1 MDISSGTPESVV
13 LPAGNARLPG
23 LLLSPPRPLGIVL
36 LADVSGSTGCN
47 PSTLFVAQALH
58 AAQLA
63 SLAVN
68 LLTSSEAAV
77 DAHTGWLRHDPVL
90 LAGRIHAARRWLAA
104 REDMQDLPLGL
115 FAAGPV
121 SAAAL
126 VAARAEPAF
135 KAVVCWPEPD
145 QSATSEVQGER
156 APTLLVSSSESIEA
170 VADVARRWFERH
182 LTKEWLSAQAP

>member
-13 LPAGNARLPG
+13 VPAGNARLPG
-23 LLLSPPRPLGIVL
+23 VLLSPPRPLGIVL
-36 LADVSGSTGCN
+36 LADVSGSTGCD
-47 PSTLFVAQALH
+47 PSMLFLTRALQPV
-58 AAQLA
+58 QLA
-63 SLAVN
+63 SLALN
-68 LLTSSEAAV
+68 LLAPSEAAV

-90 LAGRIHAARRWLAA
+90 LASRIEAAQRWLAA

-135 KAVVCWPEPD
+135 KAVVCWLEQD